1 MNTEKI
7 YLSFKVGRGGH
18 FHNPG
23 YVTFLGEF
31 DFQELINRCSD
42 DLMLIDTTW
51 DEETYEEV
59 PLPESEWKMV
69 DTGDNIILEG
79 KDEIEAKTG
88 VLDFDGDY
96 DKAYT
101 ITLDEVWRDEE
112 WEALRK
118 AFKDDWSKSMSA
130 ELRAAIIDHFDDL
143 HETKTIK
150 SIKRYPTTLEVCF
163 TDGSSDE
170 VDFDQTAGEFTQEH
184 WADILEQRGY
194 DEDSIEKVLDELE
207 WTSNA
212 PFFSDNN

>member
-1 MNTEKI
+1 MKTI
-7 YLSFKVGRGGH
+7 YLSFKVGRGGR

-31 DFQELINRCSD
+31 DFQELINRCGD

-59 PLPESEWKMV
+59 PLPESEWTMV
-69 DTGDNIILEG
+69 DTGSNIILEG

-101 ITLDEVWRDEE
+101 ITLDEVRRDDD
-112 WEALRK
+112 WNALRK
-118 AFKDDWSKSMSA
+118 AYEDDWSKSMSE
-130 ELRAAIIDHFDDL
+130 ELSAAIIDHFDDL
-143 HETKTIK
+143 HETKTIE
-150 SIKRYPTTLEVCF
+150 SIKRYPTTLEVSF

-170 VDFDQTAGEFTQEH
+170 VDFDQTAGEFTREY
-184 WADILEQRGY
+184 WVDTLEQRGY
-194 DEDSIEKVLDELE
+194 DESSIEKVLDELE
-207 WTSNA
+207 WTSNT
-212 PFFSDNN
+212 PFFSES

>member
-7 YLSFKVGRGGH
+7 YLSFKVGRGGQ
-18 FHNPG
+18 FNNPG
-23 YVTFLGEF
+23 HVTFIGEF

-51 DEETYEEV
+51 DEESYQEV
-59 PLPESEWKMV
+59 PLSEDKWTMV
-69 DTGDNIILEG
+69 DTGSNIILEG
-79 KDEIEAKTG
+79 KSEIEAKTG

-101 ITLDEVWRDEE
+101 VTLGEVWKDEE

-143 HETKTIK
+143 QETKTIE

-170 VDFDQTAGEFTQEH
+170 VDFDQKAGEFTREY
-184 WADILEQRGY
+184 WADVLEQRGY
-194 DEDSIEKVLDELE
+194 DEDSVEKVLDELE
-207 WTSNA
+207 WTSNT
-212 PFFSDNN
+212 PFFLES

>member
-1 MNTEKI
+1 MKTI

-31 DFQELINRCSD
+31 DFQELINRCGD

-101 ITLDEVWRDEE
+101 ITLDEVWRDDD
-112 WEALRK
+112 WNALRK
-118 AFKDDWSKSMSA
+118 AFEDDWNKSMSP

-143 HETKTIK
+143 HEAKTIK

-170 VDFDQTAGEFTQEH
+170 VDFDQKAGEFTREY
-184 WADILEQRGY
+184 WVDTLEQRGY
-194 DEDSIEKVLDELE
+194 DESSIEKVLDELE
-207 WTSNA
+207 WTSNTH
-212 PFFSDNN
+212 FFSES

>member
-1 MNTEKI
+1 
-7 YLSFKVGRGGH
+7 
-18 FHNPG
+18 
-23 YVTFLGEF
+23 
-31 DFQELINRCSD
+31 
-42 DLMLIDTTW
+42 MLIDTTW
-51 DEETYEEV
+51 DEETDEDV

-79 KDEIEAKTG
+79 KYEIEAKTG

-143 HETKTIK
+143 QETKTIE
-150 SIKRYPTTLEVCF
+150 SIKRYPTTLEVSF

-170 VDFDQTAGEFTQEH
+170 VDFDQKAGEFTREH
-184 WADILEQRGY
+184 WSDTLEQRGY
-194 DEDSIEKVLDELE
+194 DDSSIEKVLDELE
-207 WTSNA
+207 WTSNT
-212 PFFSDNN
+212 PFFLESN

>member
-1 MNTEKI
+1 MKTI
-7 YLSFKVGRGGH
+7 YLSFKVGRGGR

-31 DFQELINRCSD
+31 DFQELISRCGDS
-42 DLMLIDTTW
+42 LMLIDTTW

-101 ITLDEVWRDEE
+101 VTLDEVWKDEE

-118 AFKDDWSKSMSA
+118 AFKDDWSESMSA
-130 ELRAAIIDHFDDL
+130 ELRSAIIDHFDDL
-143 HETKTIK
+143 HETKTIE
-150 SIKRYPTTLEVCF
+150 SIKRYPTTLEVSF

-170 VDFDQTAGEFTQEH
+170 VDFDQKAGEFTREY
-184 WADILEQRGY
+184 WADVLEQRGY
-194 DEDSIEKVLDELE
+194 DEDSVEKVLDELE
-207 WTSNA
+207 WTSNV
-212 PFFSDNN
+212 PFFSES

>member
-1 MNTEKI
+1 MKTI

-31 DFQELINRCSD
+31 DFQELISRCGDS
-42 DLMLIDTTW
+42 LMLIDTTW

-59 PLPESEWKMV
+59 PLPENEWTMV
-69 DTGDNIILEG
+69 DTGSNIILEG

-101 ITLDEVWRDEE
+101 IKLDEIWRETD
-112 WEALRK
+112 WNALRK
-118 AFKDDWSKSMSA
+118 AFEGGLQTLSP

-143 HETKTIK
+143 HETKTIE
-150 SIKRYPTTLEVCF
+150 SIKRYPTTLEVDF

-170 VDFDQTAGEFTQEH
+170 VDFDQKAGEFTREH
-184 WADILEQRGY
+184 WTDILEQRGY
-194 DEDSIEKVLDELE
+194 NESSIEKVLDELE
-207 WTSNA
+207 WTSNV
-212 PFFSDNN
+212 PFFSES

>member
-79 KDEIEAKTG
+79 KSEIEAKTG

-101 ITLDEVWRDEE
+101 ITLDEVWKDEE

-118 AFKDDWSKSMSA
+118 AFKDDWSKSMST
-130 ELRAAIIDHFDDL
+130 ELRAAIIEHFDDL

>member
-1 MNTEKI
+1 MKTI
-7 YLSFKVGRGGH
+7 YLSFKVGRGGR

-79 KDEIEAKTG
+79 KYEIEAKTG

-118 AFKDDWSKSMSA
+118 AFKDDWSESMSA
-130 ELRAAIIDHFDDL
+130 ELRAAIIDHFD
-143 HETKTIK
+143 ENYRIY
-150 SIKRYPTTLEVCF
+150 RE
-163 TDGSSDE
+163 GS
-170 VDFDQTAGEFTQEH
+170 
-184 WADILEQRGY
+184 
-194 DEDSIEKVLDELE
+194 
-207 WTSNA
+207 
-212 PFFSDNN
+212 

>member
-7 YLSFKVGRGGH
+7 YLSFGVGRGGH

-31 DFQELINRCSD
+31 DFQELINRCCD

-51 DEETYEEV
+51 DEQTYEEK
-59 PLPESEWKMV
+59 PLPENEWTMV
-69 DTGDNIILEG
+69 DTGSNIILEG

-101 ITLDEVWRDEE
+101 VTLDEVWKDEE

-118 AFKDDWSKSMSA
+118 AFENELSKSMST
-130 ELRAAIIDHFDDL
+130 ELRTAIIDHFDDL
-143 HETKTIK
+143 QETKTIK

-212 PFFSDNN
+212 PFFSESN

>member
-51 DEETYEEV
+51 DEESYQEV
-59 PLPESEWKMV
+59 PLSEDKWTMV
-69 DTGDNIILEG
+69 DTGSNIILEG
-79 KDEIEAKTG
+79 KSEIEAKTG

-101 ITLDEVWRDEE
+101 VTLGEVWKDEE

-118 AFKDDWSKSMSA
+118 AFKDDWSKSMST
-130 ELRAAIIDHFDDL
+130 ELRAAIIEHFDDL

>member
-7 YLSFKVGRGGH
+7 YLSFKVGRGGQ
-18 FHNPG
+18 FNNPG
-23 YVTFLGEF
+23 HVTFLGEF

-51 DEETYEEV
+51 DEESYQEV
-59 PLPESEWKMV
+59 PLSEDKWTMV
-69 DTGDNIILEG
+69 DTGSNIILEG
-79 KDEIEAKTG
+79 KSEIEAKTG

-96 DKAYT
+96 NKAYT
-101 ITLDEVWRDEE
+101 VTLDEVWRDEE

-118 AFKDDWSKSMSA
+118 AFKDDWSKSMST
-130 ELRAAIIDHFDDL
+130 ELRAAIIEHFDDL